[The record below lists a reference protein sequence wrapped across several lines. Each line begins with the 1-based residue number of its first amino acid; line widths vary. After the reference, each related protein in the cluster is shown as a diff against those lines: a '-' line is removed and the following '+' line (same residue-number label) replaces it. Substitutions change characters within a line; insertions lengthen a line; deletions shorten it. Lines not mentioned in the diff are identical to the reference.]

1 MATNQ
6 TPTPDCLL
14 RLIQQAQEHYKQPP
28 PKGKPSRG
36 RPLFFDT
43 QSFFLLAVCAVILRS
58 FKAAELERLL
68 LCDTLIC
75 KALGFER
82 VPHRKTIARRL
93 ARLLPEA
100 ERQIKEL
107 GSEILSATAQAQ
119 PPVISAID
127 GRMYAAAG
135 ALWHKRDRARDCLPS
150 GVRNVDRESRWFKS
164 GYRGWV
170 QGYRLIVQGLVFP
183 QPVPLFATWTMNDIG
198 EATAVK
204 TALAED
210 RLPVTS
216 VLLGDETFGGKPL
229 TTAYTRAG
237 GYLLTPKQ
245 LSQTRRT
252 WKDDLFSYRKETIEL
267 LFQRVLQA
275 CDLKACPSKGLC
287 GNGAFVLASVWLYQL
302 IFRCNQQQGK
312 AAADV
317 KEQIELARWRVQ
329 L

>member
-6 TPTPDCLL
+6 TPPPDCLL
-14 RLIQQAQEHYKQPP
+14 RLIQQADEHYKQPLP
-28 PKGKPSRG
+28 GGKPSRG

-43 QSFFLLAVCAVILRS
+43 KSFFLLAVCAVILRS

-68 LCDTLIC
+68 LRDTLLRTS
-75 KALGFER
+75 LGFER

-107 GSEILSATAQAQ
+107 GLEILVAITRDETAL
-119 PPVISAID
+119 VSAID
-127 GRMYAAAG
+127 GRMYAATG
-135 ALWHKRDRARDCLPS
+135 ALWHKQDREADRIPTGL
-150 GVRNVDRESRWFKS
+150 RNVDTESRWFKS

-170 QGYRLIVQGLVFP
+170 QGYRLILQGLVFP
-183 QPVPLFATWTMNDIG
+183 LPVPLFATWTMNNCG
-198 EATAVK
+198 EATTVK
-204 TALAED
+204 AALAED
-210 RLPVTS
+210 RLPITS
-216 VLLGDETFGGKPL
+216 VLLGDETFGGQPL
-229 TTAYTRAG
+229 SAAYHRAG
-237 GYLLTPKQ
+237 GFLLTPKQ
-245 LSQTRRT
+245 LSKKRRS

-275 CDLKACPSKGLC
+275 ADLKACPSTGLC
-287 GNGAFVLASVWLYQL
+287 CNGAFVLASVWLYQL
-302 IFRCNQQQGK
+302 IFWCNYQQGK

-317 KEQIELARWRVQ
+317 KEQIELARWRIQ

>member
-14 RLIQQAQEHYKQPP
+14 RLIQQAHEHYKQLPAR
-28 PKGKPSRG
+28 GKPARG

-43 QSFFLLAVCAVILRS
+43 KSFFLLAVCAVILRC

-68 LCDTLIC
+68 LRDNLLRAT
-75 KALGFER
+75 LGFER

-93 ARLLPEA
+93 ARLLPDA

-107 GSEILSATAQAQ
+107 GCQILAASTDDETA
-119 PPVISAID
+119 VVSAID

-135 ALWHKRDRARDCLPS
+135 ALWHKQDRERERIPAGL
-150 GVRNVDRESRWFKS
+150 RNVDTESRWFKS
-164 GYRGWV
+164 GYRGWI
-170 QGYRLIVQGLVFP
+170 QGYRLVLQGLVFP
-183 QPVPLFATWTMNDIG
+183 QPVPLFATWTMNDTG

-204 TALAED
+204 AALEEN

-229 TTAYTRAG
+229 TTAYRHAG
-237 GYLLTPKQ
+237 GFLLTPKQ
-245 LSQTRRT
+245 LSKKRRS
-252 WKDDLFSYRKETIEL
+252 WKDNLFSYRKETIEL
-267 LFQRVLQA
+267 LFQRILQA
-275 CDLKACPSKGLC
+275 ADLKACPSKGLC

-302 IFRCNQQQGK
+302 IFWCNYRQGK
-312 AAADV
+312 VAADV
-317 KEQIELARWRVQ
+317 KEQIELARWRIQ